1 MLNDDHLDD
10 FALEELCQ
18 TIKPRSYVP
27 STPASSLALVTI
39 VVVLMGDGDRNRQ
52 RRYLGCIF
60 VKLYP
65 ALPPH
70 DGQTMADLL
79 TLADPAL
86 WWKST
91 SLWLVGPCRLPGG
104 GLRAACFILVRP
116 LQTTVSPVMVRK
128 LRPAGPKVTGSLC
141 EAASCSHA
149 CGIYSM
155 FRKHNQHNNMLT
167 KVQHENER

>member
-18 TIKPRSYVP
+18 TIKPCSYVP

-52 RRYLGCIF
+52 RRHLGCIF

-65 ALPPH
+65 ALLPH

-86 WWKST
+86 
-91 SLWLVGPCRLPGG
+91 
-104 GLRAACFILVRP
+104 
-116 LQTTVSPVMVRK
+116 
-128 LRPAGPKVTGSLC
+128 
-141 EAASCSHA
+141 
-149 CGIYSM
+149 
-155 FRKHNQHNNMLT
+155 
-167 KVQHENER
+167 

>member
-1 MLNDDHLDD
+1 M
-10 FALEELCQ
+10 
-18 TIKPRSYVP
+18 P

-65 ALPPH
+65 ALLPH

-86 WWKST
+86 RWKST

-104 GLRAACFILVRP
+104 GLWAACFILVRP
-116 LQTTVSPVMVRK
+116 LQTTVSPVMVLK
-128 LRPAGPKVTGSLC
+128 LRPAGPKVTGSLH
-141 EAASCSHA
+141 EAALCPHA
-149 CGIYSM
+149 CGSTACLGNTTYITTCWPKYSM
-155 FRKHNQHNNMLT
+155 KMSDKRAAVVKNTWH
-167 KVQHENER
+167 HE